1 MKKMDLH
8 IHTTCSQH
16 WIWGPDAVSTPR
28 QVVKTAISKGLSGIA
43 VTDHDTVKGGLVASK
58 IARKLDKDF
67 LVIPG
72 IEVKCREG
80 DIIALGIKNEPK
92 GHMGNFSAVET
103 VEILK
108 DMGALVIAPHPFGWG
123 GVGKHLD
130 GAGFDAIEGFNAS
143 QLRCVNT
150 RAKIAA
156 HKLGLPMVA
165 GSDAHYHVNVGNGLT
180 AIDCEDNSVDSILE
194 AISKGKVKICQE
206 KRTRNRL
213 IVYTF
218 RIITFYKTILWGRST
233 CNEY

>member
-1 MKKMDLH
+1 M
-8 IHTTCSQH
+8 
-16 WIWGPDAVSTPR
+16 STPR